1 MKRHFRTQ
9 VNSAFFRPFSK
20 KIQDPRVAKYP
31 LMNNPLWN
39 TVSVLLYLYIVY
51 YGGPTFMKNRK
62 PFEFR
67 RFLFLY
73 NMALVALSGWMFYEV
88 NQSINNYENK

>member
-9 VNSAFFRPFSK
+9 VNSPSISHF
-20 KIQDPRVAKYP
+20 KISDPRVANYP
-31 LMNNPLWN
+31 LMDNPLWN

-51 YGGPTFMKNRK
+51 YGGPSFMKNRK

-88 NQSINNYENK
+88 KSINIHKNE